1 MATRKTSPAV
11 TPTEKPAAVPK
22 KAPFKIPKTIGAC
35 ADLLYTTRGTRLLIQ
50 KDAQALETQEK
61 ALKEHIINTLP
72 KSEASGVAG
81 KLARVAVETSEVNQ
95 VEDWDKFYAY
105 VKKTG
110 FFHLLGRMIKQEA
123 IDEILA
129 SGKTIPGIKKFK
141 VVKVSCNKV

>member
-1 MATRKTSPAV
+1 MATRKTPTAALVSTTAV
-11 TPTEKPAAVPK
+11 KKPA
-22 KAPFKIPKTIGAC
+22 FKLPKTIGAC
-35 ADLLYTTRGTRLLIQ
+35 ADLLYTTRANRLLVK
-50 KDAQALETQEK
+50 KDVDALETQEK

-105 VKKTG
+105 IKKTG
-110 FFHLLGRMIKQEA
+110 FFHLLGRTIKQEA

-129 SGKTIPGIKKFK
+129 SGKQIPGIKKFS

>member
-1 MATRKTSPAV
+1 MATRKTTAV
-11 TPTEKPAAVPK
+11 TTAVEKPVTVPK
-22 KAPFKIPKTIGAC
+22 KAAFKVPKTIGAC

-50 KDAQALETQEK
+50 KDAAALETQEK

-81 KLARVAVETSEVNQ
+81 KLARVAVESSEVNQ

-105 VKKTG
+105 IKKTG
-110 FFHLLGRMIKQEA
+110 FFHLLGRSIKQEV

-129 SGKTIPGIKKFK
+129 SGKKIPGIKKFK
-141 VVKVSCNKV
+141 VVKVSCTKV

>member
-1 MATRKTSPAV
+1 MATRKTAPDV
-11 TPTEKPAAVPK
+11 TPAEKPTPAPK
-22 KAPFKIPKTIGAC
+22 KPAFKVPKTIGAC

-61 ALKEHIINTLP
+61 ALKEHIIDTLP

-105 VKKTG
+105 IKKTG
-110 FFHLLGRMIKQEA
+110 FFHLLGRSIKQEA

-129 SGKTIPGIKKFK
+129 SGKKIPGIKKFN
-141 VVKVSCNKV
+141 VVKVSCTKV